1 VRQRQRRTRSSER
14 SREDGR
20 RAARPVPRV
29 TPGGEE
35 SPRDAC
41 PAPALVC
48 WPGCLAR
55 LWSCRGRARRGRP
68 TTREESR
75 CCDPAAGLRRDHQA
89 PDLGGA
95 CRVDSRTRCDGRRRA
110 RQRER
115 RRICAAGTVG
125 VVSPER
131 AEGAVGIGE
140 CSSFRRSSSR
150 RRRST
155 RRGVAAHGYRH
166 HGRAVARLYTR
177 GKRGDRS
184 LGQVAA
190 PAGRPA
196 VSGAGPPSDPLS
208 HHPCP
213 PRPGPTLPR

>member
-1 VRQRQRRTRSSER
+1 VRAVRQRQRRTRSSER

-115 RRICAAGTVG
+115 RRICAAGTVAWSAPSG
-125 VVSPER
+125 RKALSASASV
-131 AEGAVGIGE
+131 
-140 CSSFRRSSSR
+140 RRSDVR
-150 RRRST
+150 R
-155 RRGVAAHGYRH
+155 
-166 HGRAVARLYTR
+166 
-177 GKRGDRS
+177 
-184 LGQVAA
+184 LGAAA
-190 PAGRPA
+190 PRVAVSRLMATVTTAGRWLGYIPEA
-196 VSGAGPPSDPLS
+196 NEAIVRWVKSQPPPDGRRLAEPD
-208 HHPCP
+208 
-213 PRPGPTLPR
+213 RPQTR